1 MSASTVQRPRHAA
14 RRAVG
19 TLGALLVLLST
30 MVPGVQ
36 ADSPPDQT
44 ISFGA
49 APTGVVAGGT
59 GFSVSA
65 TATSGLPVTY
75 GSTTAGICAVDATS
89 GALALLAAGTCTIA
103 ADQAGDIAS
112 GGTWAPAPQVTQSFP
127 VGPAAT
133 PAPGALP
140 ALTVTADAKSRPF
153 GVANPA
159 LTATISG
166 FVNGQT
172 LETSDVTGGPACTT
186 TATLVS
192 PAGTY
197 PITCSIGTL
206 ASGTYSFAFVPGTL
220 TIVRGASSVT
230 LSTTTTVFETSTPVT
245 YTALVEPGV
254 EGAFP
259 SGSLVFVIDGVAQP
273 AIPLDAGGRGSV
285 TVTWTTPGV
294 KSVDVSYAGDG
305 SFAAP
310 GTATAAP
317 SVIAN
322 RARAT
327 DVGVSAVTF
336 YPIAD
341 GWRDAVTAR
350 GTRLEPLSVTIT
362 VKNVLGGV
370 VRTFAVP
377 RGAGLYAWAW
387 NGRRSNGTALPAGR
401 YAIVQTLTD
410 PYGSRTRTVA
420 TSNVTISLRK
430 ISWSRVVVV
439 PGPGPRCFQFST
451 GDGVGAYSCGSTGSV
466 RIAGGAGGW
475 PGVGYQFRLPPASGY
490 RSIRIELLG
499 TFVGRRPTVGFHD
512 WTLGSAWGQLYRPGW
527 PRTAIAPTATRWSG
541 VTVEDLGSF
550 ISGRSVRAYVDG
562 GGRLG
567 GPFAFDMAGV
577 RLVVSVGI
585 FQ

>member
-19 TLGALLVLLST
+19 ALCALLVLLSASA
-30 MVPGVQ
+30 PGVR
-36 ADSPPDQT
+36 ADSPPDQLIT
-44 ISFGA
+44 FAA
-49 APTGVVAGGT
+49 APTGAVVGGT
-59 GFSVSA
+59 GISVGA

-75 GSTTAGICAVDATS
+75 GSTTPGICVVDSTS
-89 GALALLAAGTCTIA
+89 GSLTLLAAGTCTIA
-103 ADQAGDIAS
+103 ADQAGN
-112 GGTWAPAPQVTQSFP
+112 GTWAPAPQVTQSFE
-127 VGPAAT
+127 VGPAV
-133 PAPGALP
+133 PPPGALP
-140 ALTVTADAKSRPF
+140 ALIVTPDAKSRPF
-153 GVANPA
+153 GVANPV

-172 LETSDVTGGPACTT
+172 LETSDVTGGLACTT
-186 TATLVS
+186 TAALVS

-206 ASGTYSFAFVPGTL
+206 ASRTYGFEFVPGTL

-245 YTALVEPGV
+245 YTALVEPGG
-254 EGAFP
+254 EGALP

-285 TVTWTTPGV
+285 TVTWTTPGA

-322 RARAT
+322 TARAT
-327 DVGVSAVTF
+327 GVGVSAATF

-350 GTRLEPLSVTIT
+350 GTRLEPLSVTIA
-362 VKNVLGGV
+362 VKNALGGV

-377 RGAGLYAWAW
+377 KAAGPYAWSW
-387 NGRRSNGTALPAGR
+387 NGRRSNGSALPAGR

-410 PYGSRTRTVA
+410 PYGSRPRTVA
-420 TSNVTISLRK
+420 TSNVTLSLRK
-430 ISWSRVVVV
+430 ITWTRVVLA

-451 GDGVGAYSCGSTGSV
+451 GDGVGAYSCGSTGTL
-466 RIAGGAGGW
+466 RIAGSAGGW

-490 RSIRIELLG
+490 RSIRIELRG
-499 TFVGRRPTVGFHD
+499 TSTGRRPTVGFHD
-512 WTLGSAWGQLYRPGW
+512 WTQGSAWGQLYRPGW

-541 VTVEDLGSF
+541 ATEEDLDGF
-550 ISGRSVRAYVDG
+550 ISGRTVRAYVDG

-567 GPFAFDMAGV
+567 GAFAFDMAGV
-577 RLVVSVGI
+577 RLVVSVGT